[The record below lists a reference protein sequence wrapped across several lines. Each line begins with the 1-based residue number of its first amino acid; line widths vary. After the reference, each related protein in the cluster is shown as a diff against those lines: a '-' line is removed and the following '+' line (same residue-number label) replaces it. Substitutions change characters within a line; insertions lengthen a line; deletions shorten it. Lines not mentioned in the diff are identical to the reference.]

1 MIMIHD
7 GDGDDADDDYHSDI
21 YIYIL
26 STIVDHDYSSYDKN
40 VPRSIKP
47 ISITYL
53 VSASNATDCDGLL
66 MLFHHQNTRVLDYI
80 Q

>member
-1 MIMIHD
+1 M
-7 GDGDDADDDYHSDI
+7 
-21 YIYIL
+21 
-26 STIVDHDYSSYDKN
+26 IVDHDYSSYDKN

-66 MLFHHQNTRVLDYI
+66 MLIHHQNTRVLDYI